1 MEVLKPSYQE
11 ALATDS
17 TTEAISNDEGGE
29 ERIN

>member
-1 MEVLKPSYQE
+1 MDLLKPSYQE
-11 ALATDS
+11 ALGTDS